1 MYCVAFC
8 FTVLEISLEFLLG
21 LGVFVLLAV
30 FRALA
35 KLRDWFCQIARL
47 VQPAGVAGAGGVNCG
62 VFINLVCL
70 PAKGSST
77 EDPKMSFKHV
87 LFKGIHTVFFW
98 GRAGSRPDF
107 GISV

>member
-1 MYCVAFC
+1 MYCLQFFALWPNCEIGFLRLPDWFFDLLVFC
-8 FTVLEISLEFLLG
+8 FVLPDCLIGSTG
-21 LGVFVLLAV
+21 G
-30 FRALA
+30 
-35 KLRDWFCQIARL
+35 
-47 VQPAGVAGAGGVNCG
+47 GGGGGGGVNCG